1 MWLFLKGQ
9 MLFLNNAD
17 VLQVLNMADCVRV
30 HEEGEVE
37 LAKGELAARPRFDT
51 IVTTPSPEHFYRW
64 GTVEAASKA
73 LQTQAIRLKSDIIYY
88 EQSGDNL
95 VEEKYAGRPGLFC
108 GLVMLFDTS
117 DGSPLAIIQDG
128 NLQQARVGAKNALGV
143 KYLARENAKVVGMLG
158 SGGQARSH
166 LEAFAE
172 VRNIERCNVFSPTKA
187 NRERYAAEMSAKLG
201 FDVVAVDSVEA
212 ALDGADIIS
221 CNTNSMKPILFP
233 EMVKPGV
240 HITVVSGE
248 WDREVPKMVDVVPS
262 SAESRLFHG
271 GAPDMSLGR
280 GGAAAVYA
288 AASDSDLAHLV
299 EISGSR
305 YGEAPARSGGGG
317 GAPRKTRAVPLVD
330 LIQGTAPGRLNDEEI
345 SSSSGVGGAGTSG
358 MSFVVVGKL
367 IYDLARAQGLG
378 TEIPTDLFLQD
389 VRN

>member
-1 MWLFLKGQ
+1 V
-9 MLFLNNAD
+9 LFLNNAD
-17 VLQVLNMADCVRV
+17 VLEVLTMADCVRV

-37 LAKGELAARPRFDT
+37 LAIGELAARPRFDT
-51 IVTTPSPEHFYRW
+51 IVSTPNPEHYYRW
-64 GTVEAASKA
+64 GTIEAASKS

-88 EQSGDNL
+88 EGAGDSL

-117 DGSPLAIIQDG
+117 TGTPLAIIQDG

-143 KYLARENAKVVGMLG
+143 KYLARENAKIVGMIG

-166 LEAFAE
+166 LAAFAT
-172 VRNIERCNVFSPTKA
+172 VRPIERCNVYSPTKA
-187 NRERYAAEMSAKLG
+187 NRERYAADMSAKLG
-201 FDVVAVDSVEA
+201 IEVNAVTSVEE

-221 CNTNSMKPILFP
+221 CNTNAMTPVLFP

-248 WDREVPKMVDVVPS
+248 WDHAVPRMVDVVPS
-262 SAESRLFHG
+262 SAESHLFHG
-271 GAPDMSLGR
+271 TAPDFALGR

-288 AASDSDLAHLV
+288 AASDDDLQHLV
-299 EISGSR
+299 DISGNR
-305 YGEAPARSGGGG
+305 YGNVPARSGGGG
-317 GAPRKTRAVPLVD
+317 NAPRKTRSVPLAD
-330 LIQGTAPGRLNDEEI
+330 LIQGTAPGRFNDDEI
-345 SSSSGVGGAGTSG
+345 SSSTGGDGGGTSG

-367 IYDLARAQGLG
+367 VYELARERGLG

>member
-1 MWLFLKGQ
+1 

-17 VLQVLNMADCVRV
+17 VLEVLTMADCVRV

-37 LAKGELAARPRFDT
+37 LAMGELTARPRFDT
-51 IVTTPSPEHFYRW
+51 IVSTPNPEHYYRW
-64 GTVEAASKA
+64 GTIEAASKS

-88 EQSGDNL
+88 EGAGDSL

-117 DGSPLAIIQDG
+117 TGTPLAIIQDG

-143 KYLARENAKVVGMLG
+143 KYLARENAKTVGMVG

-166 LEAFAE
+166 LAAFAT
-172 VRNIERCNVFSPTKA
+172 VRPIERCNVYSPTKT
-187 NRERYAAEMSAKLG
+187 NREHYAAEMSAKLG
-201 FDVVAVDSVEA
+201 IEVNAVTSVEE

-221 CNTNSMKPILFP
+221 CNTNAMTPVLFP

-248 WDREVPKMVDVVPS
+248 WDRAVPRMVDVVPS
-262 SAESRLFHG
+262 SAESHLFHG
-271 GAPDMSLGR
+271 AAPDFALGR

-288 AASDSDLAHLV
+288 AASDEDLQHLV
-299 EISGSR
+299 DISGNR
-305 YGEAPARSGGGG
+305 YGDIPARSGGGG
-317 GAPRKTRAVPLVD
+317 NAPRKTRSVPLAD
-330 LIQGTAPGRLNDEEI
+330 LIQGTVPGRLNDDEI
-345 SSSSGVGGAGTSG
+345 SSSAGVGGGGTSG

-367 IYDLARAQGLG
+367 VYELARERGLG
-378 TEIPTDLFLQD
+378 TEIPTNLFLQD

>member
-1 MWLFLKGQ
+1 

-17 VLQVLNMADCVRV
+17 VLQVLTMADCVRV

-51 IVTTPSPEHFYRW
+51 IVTTPSPEHYYRW

-88 EQSGDNL
+88 ERSGDSL
-95 VEEKYAGRPGLFC
+95 VEEKYAGKPGLFC

-117 DGSPLAIIQDG
+117 NGEPLAIIQDG

-143 KYLARENAKVVGMLG
+143 KYLARENAKTVGMLG
-158 SGGQARSH
+158 SGGQAKSH
-166 LEAFAE
+166 LEAFAT
-172 VRNIERCNVFSPTKA
+172 VRAIERCNVFSPTKA
-187 NRERYAAEMSAKLG
+187 NRERYAREMSEKLG
-201 FDVVAVDSVEA
+201 FEVNAVDSPAGAV
-212 ALDGADIIS
+212 DGADIIS
-221 CNTNSMKPILFP
+221 CNTNSMMPILFP

-248 WDREVPKMVDVVPS
+248 WDREVPKMVDVAPS
-262 SAESRLFHG
+262 SAESHLFHG
-271 GAPDMSLGR
+271 GPPDLSLGR

-288 AASDSDLAHLV
+288 AASESDLAHLV

-305 YGEAPARSGGGG
+305 YGEVPVRQGGGG
-317 GAPRKTRAVPLVD
+317 GAPRKTRSVAMAD
-330 LIQGTAPGRLNDEEI
+330 LIRGTAQGRLTDDEI
-345 SSSSGVGGAGTSG
+345 SSSSGVGGGATSG

-367 IYDLARAQGLG
+367 IYDLARERGLG

>member
-1 MWLFLKGQ
+1 

-17 VLQVLNMADCVRV
+17 VLQVLTMVDCVRV

-51 IVTTPSPEHFYRW
+51 IVTTPRPDEYYRW

-73 LQTQAIRLKSDIIYY
+73 LQTQAIRMKSDIIYY
-88 EQSGDNL
+88 EQSGGNL
-95 VEEKYAGRPGLFC
+95 VEEKYAGKPGLYC

-143 KYLARENAKVVGMLG
+143 KYLSRENSKVVGMLG

-166 LEAFAE
+166 LEAFAT
-172 VRNIERCNVFSPTKA
+172 VRDIERCNVYSPTKA
-187 NRERYAAEMSAKLG
+187 NRERYASEMTAKLG
-201 FDVVAVDSVEA
+201 FEVVAVDSADA
-212 ALDGADIIS
+212 AVDGADIVS
-221 CNTNSMKPILFP
+221 CNTNSMQPILFP

-262 SAESRLFHG
+262 SGESRLFHG
-271 GAPDMSLGR
+271 GAPDLSLGR

-288 AASDSDLAHLV
+288 AASDDDLAHLV

-305 YGEAPARSGGGG
+305 YGEVPARAG
-317 GAPRKTRAVPLVD
+317 GAAGTARKTRTVPMVN
-330 LIQGTAPGRLNDEEI
+330 LIQGTAQGRLNDEEI
-345 SSSSGVGGAGTSG
+345 SSSSGVGGGGTSG
-358 MSFVVVGKL
+358 LSFVVVGKL
-367 IYDLARAQGLG
+367 VYDLARERGLG

>member
-1 MWLFLKGQ
+1 

-17 VLQVLNMADCVRV
+17 VREVLTMADCVRV
-30 HEEGEVE
+30 HEDGEVE

-51 IVTTPSPEHFYRW
+51 IVATRSPEHYYRW
-64 GTVEAASKA
+64 GTVEAASKS

-88 EQSGDNL
+88 EQSSEGL

-117 DGSPLAIIQDG
+117 NGEPLAIIQDG

-143 KYLARENAKVVGMLG
+143 KYLARENAKTVGMLG

-166 LEAFAE
+166 LEAFAT
-172 VRNIERCNVFSPTKA
+172 VRRIERCKVFSPTKA
-187 NRERYAAEMSAKLG
+187 NRERYASEMSERLG
-201 FDVVAVDSVEA
+201 IEVNAVDSAEEA
-212 ALDGADIIS
+212 VDGADIIS
-221 CNTNSMKPILFP
+221 CNTNSMKPILFA

-240 HITVVSGE
+240 HITVVSDE
-248 WDREVPKMVDVVPS
+248 WDREVPRMIDVAPS
-262 SAESRLFHG
+262 SAESHLFHG
-271 GAPDMSLGR
+271 APPDFSLGR

-288 AASDSDLAHLV
+288 AASEGDLKHLI
-299 EISGSR
+299 EISGNR
-305 YGEAPARSGGGG
+305 YGEIPARQG
-317 GAPRKTRAVPLVD
+317 GAPRKTRSVPLAD
-330 LIQGTAPGRLNDEEI
+330 LIQGRAQGRLTDAEI
-345 SSSSGVGGAGTSG
+345 SSSSGVGGGGTSG

-367 IYDLARAQGLG
+367 VYELARERGLG